1 LTPLSHWL
9 WFHAAILVLMALEY
23 LLHLAFPNTY
33 RKAIYATILWTAAAL
48 VLAAVLVPH
57 YKVAGATQF
66 LAGYA
71 LEQALSI
78 DNLFVFLLL
87 FSLFRIAPVRQPRV
101 LFWGVFGAIVLRGAF
116 IAGGLGL
123 LEHFHWI
130 EYVFAAVLLIA
141 AIRLL
146 KPIETAQD
154 DKPQEIPGWLRWLS
168 SLRPLSTNQN
178 HFMVKESPAPNEPVR
193 WMATTLLLALVA
205 VELTDVAFAL
215 DSIPAVLSITRQPF
229 LAYTSNIMAVMG
241 LRSLYVL
248 LTAMLSKLR
257 FIHLGLAAL
266 LTFAAVKMLLADWWN
281 LSPVASLGVIAAVL
295 AITVIAS
302 LIAGPKDKHITS
314 FN

>member
-1 LTPLSHWL
+1 LTPLSYWI
-9 WFHAAILVLMALEY
+9 WFHAAILALMALEY
-23 LLHLAFPNTY
+23 LLHLAFPNTH
-33 RKAIYATILWTAAAL
+33 RKAVYATILWTTAAL
-48 VLAAVLVPH
+48 MLAPILIPH
-57 YKVAGATQF
+57 YKVVGATQY
-66 LAGYA
+66 LAGYV

-116 IAGGLGL
+116 ITGGLGL

-130 EYVFAAVLLIA
+130 EYVFAAVLLLA

-146 KPIETAQD
+146 RPIAPATE
-154 DKPQEIPGWLRWLS
+154 EGCPGWLRWLS
-168 SLRPLSTNQN
+168 TLRPLSTNQN
-178 HFMVKESPAPNEPVR
+178 HFLVKESPTPGEPIR

-229 LAYTSNIMAVMG
+229 LAYTSNIMAVMS
-241 LRSLYVL
+241 LRSLYIL
-248 LTAMLSKLR
+248 LTMMLTKLR

-266 LTFAAVKMLLADWWN
+266 LGFAAIKMLLADWWII
-281 LSPVASLGVIAAVL
+281 SPVASLGVIAAVL
-295 AITVIAS
+295 AITVLAS
-302 LIAGPKDKHITS
+302 LIAKPQTKPTT
-314 FN
+314 

>member
-1 LTPLSHWL
+1 MTPLSHWL

-23 LLHLAFPNTY
+23 LLHLAVPDT
-33 RKAIYATILWTAAAL
+33 RHKAIYATLLWTTAAL
-48 VLAAVLVPH
+48 VLAAILIPH
-57 YKVAGATQF
+57 YKISGATQF

-71 LEQALSI
+71 LEQALSV

-87 FSLFRIAPVRQPRV
+87 FSLFRISPARQPRV

-130 EYVFAAVLLIA
+130 EYVFAAILLVA
-141 AIRLL
+141 AVRLL
-146 KPIETAQD
+146 RPIAPATDESC
-154 DKPQEIPGWLRWLS
+154 PGWLRWLTT
-168 SLRPLSTNQN
+168 LRPLSANQN
-178 HFMVKESPAPNEPVR
+178 HFLVKESPAPNEPAR
-193 WMATTLLLALVA
+193 WMATTLLLALIA

-229 LAYTSNIMAVMG
+229 LAYTSNIMAVMC

-248 LTAMLSKLR
+248 LTVMLVKLR

-266 LTFAAVKMLLADWWN
+266 LGFAALKMLLSDWWSI
-281 LSPVASLGVIAAVL
+281 SPIASLCVIAAVL
-295 AITVIAS
+295 AITIGAS
-302 LIAGPKDKHITS
+302 LLDKSQPTI
-314 FN
+314 

>member
-1 LTPLSHWL
+1 LTPLSHWI
-9 WFHAAILVLMALEY
+9 WFHAAILALMALEY
-23 LLHLAFPNTY
+23 LLHLAVPDTR
-33 RKAIYATILWTAAAL
+33 RKAMYATLLWTVAAL
-48 VLAAVLVPH
+48 TLAAILIPY
-57 YKVAGATQF
+57 YKASGATQF

-87 FSLFRIAPVRQPRV
+87 FNLFRIAPVRQPRV
-101 LFWGVFGAIVLRGAF
+101 LFWGVFGAILLRGAF

-130 EYVFAAVLLIA
+130 EYVFAAVLLVA

-146 KPIETAQD
+146 RPIAPATE
-154 DKPQEIPGWLRWLS
+154 ESCPGWLRWLTT
-168 SLRPLSTNQN
+168 LRPLSAN
-178 HFMVKESPAPNEPVR
+178 HDHFLVKESPAPNEPAR
-193 WMATTLLLALVA
+193 WMATTLLLALIA

-229 LAYTSNIMAVMG
+229 LAYTSNILAVMG

-248 LTAMLSKLR
+248 LTAMLVKLR

-266 LTFAAVKMLLADWWN
+266 LGFAALKMLLSDWWN
-281 LSPVASLGVIAAVL
+281 VSPVASLCVIAAVL
-295 AITVIAS
+295 AITIGAS
-302 LIAGPKDKHITS
+302 LLAKPQPTT
-314 FN
+314 